1 MLKIHAIFCVVNLIH
16 VQRYNQLKKGLGH
29 LYYFTIV
36 CILFLAEYILSLAN
50 LKWDTFNNA
59 ITEKYCDLFWQE
71 DLLSGLY
78 ESVNGQKPHP
88 PRYIHEPI
96 TIITVSL
103 LNS

>member
-1 MLKIHAIFCVVNLIH
+1 MSWSYVL
-16 VQRYNQLKKGLGH
+16 QLSA
-29 LYYFTIV
+29 F
-36 CILFLAEYILSLAN
+36 FLAEYILSLAN

-88 PRYIHEPI
+88 PRYLHEPI
-96 TIITVSL
+96 KIIPILL
-103 LNS
+103 LNL